1 MQTSNFAPEL
11 QDCILSIFCRKL
23 AYDAVIG
30 IAWNKSSPIECQH
43 ACRQWYVSR
52 LMPQTTHAYTRLPA
66 AVSTPCF
73 ACSCF
78 CTHAW
83 MDMKRDHHTL
93 ASVGMSPGPLS
104 GSSRPLLGRA
114 SFAGAHGT
122 ASKESI
128 EDNVSKGVEPGVLRR
143 NGSESSPRDSVIE
156 EETGLDS
163 ALNTVRTYLDSI
175 NDNLEKKIQVV
186 LYLYVQ
192 CA

>member
-1 MQTSNFAPEL
+1 
-11 QDCILSIFCRKL
+11 
-23 AYDAVIG
+23 
-30 IAWNKSSPIECQH
+30 
-43 ACRQWYVSR
+43 
-52 LMPQTTHAYTRLPA
+52 
-66 AVSTPCF
+66 
-73 ACSCF
+73 
-78 CTHAW
+78 

-143 NGSESSPRDSVIE
+143 NGSESSLGDSVIE
-156 EETGLDS
+156 EETGLYS

>member
-1 MQTSNFAPEL
+1 
-11 QDCILSIFCRKL
+11 
-23 AYDAVIG
+23 
-30 IAWNKSSPIECQH
+30 
-43 ACRQWYVSR
+43 
-52 LMPQTTHAYTRLPA
+52 
-66 AVSTPCF
+66 
-73 ACSCF
+73 
-78 CTHAW
+78 
-83 MDMKRDHHTL
+83 
-93 ASVGMSPGPLS
+93 MSPGPLS

-143 NGSESSPRDSVIE
+143 NGSESSLGDSVIE

-163 ALNTVRTYLDSI
+163 ALNTLRTYLDSI